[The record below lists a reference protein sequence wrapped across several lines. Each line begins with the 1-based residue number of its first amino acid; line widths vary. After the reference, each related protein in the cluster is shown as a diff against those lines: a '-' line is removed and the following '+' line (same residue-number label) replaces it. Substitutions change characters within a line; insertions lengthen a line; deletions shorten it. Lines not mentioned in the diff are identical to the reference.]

1 MKQFPAR
8 WVLALVCALAGGVIG
23 YFAFLWIA
31 RQGLY
36 ALALPGVLIGLAGG
50 WLAQRRSIGFA
61 LLCAVLALLVG
72 IVSEW
77 RLRPFV
83 ADNTFGYFLTHL
95 QQLRPITLIMI
106 ALGAVF
112 AAWFALGRQ
121 RLAPPAEQPAK

>member
-1 MKQFPAR
+1 VKKSLAR
-8 WVLALVCALAGGVIG
+8 WVAALGCALAGGVLG

-36 ALALPGVLIGLAGG
+36 ALALPGVLTGLAGG
-50 WLAQRRSIGFA
+50 WLVERRSVAFA
-61 LLCAVLALLVG
+61 AVCAALALLAG

-77 RLRPFV
+77 RLRPFL
-83 ADNTFGYFLTHL
+83 ADNSFGYFLTHL

-112 AAWFALGRQ
+112 AGWFALGR
-121 RLAPPAEQPAK
+121 RPSPTAAPEPTR

>member
-1 MKQFPAR
+1 VKESPAR
-8 WVLALVCALAGGVIG
+8 WVLPLGCALAGGVIG

-50 WLAQRRSIGFA
+50 WLVERRSIVFA
-61 LLCAVLALLVG
+61 ALCGALALIAG
-72 IVSEW
+72 ILSEW

-83 ADNTFGYFLTHL
+83 ADDSFGYFVAHL

-106 ALGAVF
+106 ALGVVF
-112 AAWFALGRQ
+112 AAWFALGR
-121 RLAPPAEQPAK
+121 RPAAAPAVEPAR